1 MSNANLSDF
10 LTDPLSEVTRKERRN
25 LLLASTA
32 GVLVAKM
39 GLIPARISVLGVE
52 FSPPAQQAF
61 ISLMSLI
68 VGYFILAFV
77 FYGMA
82 DFFVW
87 RKKYQN
93 YLVTSKSESLIWTQ
107 EDQFNYEEL
116 HHGIPRAAWL
126 YTMSKPVA
134 FVRVAFEF
142 FFPLIIGITAISLLV
157 LKNAHP

>member
-68 VGYFILAFV
+68 VGYFYWHLCS
-77 FYGMA
+77 
-82 DFFVW
+82 
-87 RKKYQN
+87 
-93 YLVTSKSESLIWTQ
+93 T
-107 EDQFNYEEL
+107 
-116 HHGIPRAAWL
+116 AWL
-126 YTMSKPVA
+126 TSLSG
-134 FVRVAFEF
+134 VRSTKTI
-142 FFPLIIGITAISLLV
+142 L
-157 LKNAHP
+157 